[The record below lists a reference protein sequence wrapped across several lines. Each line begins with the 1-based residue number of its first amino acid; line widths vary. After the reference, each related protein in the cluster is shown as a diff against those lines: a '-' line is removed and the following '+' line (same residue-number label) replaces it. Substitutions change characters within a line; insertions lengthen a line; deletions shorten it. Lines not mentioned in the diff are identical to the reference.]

1 MMAYKSFLTKRQLA
15 VLRLRQAGLTQEEIA
30 RRIKTTRANISLIE
44 KRARENVER
53 SKETIREWNSVV
65 SPVRI
70 SVPKGTDVMSVP
82 DIVFAEAD
90 KASIH
95 VKCDSIGL
103 ITLIK
108 KEKGN
113 AISNRMVV
121 EPFEI
126 DIANSG
132 EVAVL

>member
-1 MMAYKSFLTKRQLA
+1 
-15 VLRLRQAGLTQEEIA
+15 LRQAGLTQEEIA

-53 SKETIREWNSVV
+53 SRETIREWNSVI

-70 SVPKGTDVMSVP
+70 SVKKGTDVMTIP
-82 DIVFAEAD
+82 ATVFAEAD

-95 VKCDSIGL
+95 VRCDSIGL

-108 KEKGN
+108 KEKGG
-113 AISNRMVV
+113 AISNRIVN

-126 DIANSG
+126 DITNAG
-132 EVAVL
+132 DVAVL

>member
-1 MMAYKSFLTKRQLA
+1 MAYKSFLTKRQLA

-53 SKETIREWNSVV
+53 SKETIREWNSVI

-70 SVPKGTDVMSVP
+70 SVKKGTDVMTIP
-82 DIVFAEAD
+82 EIVFAEAD

-113 AISNRMVV
+113 SITNRIVD

-132 EVAVL
+132 DVAVL

>member
-1 MMAYKSFLTKRQLA
+1 MAYKSFLTKRQLA

-53 SKETIREWNSVV
+53 SRETIREWNSVI

-70 SVPKGTDVMSVP
+70 TIKKGTDVMTIP
-82 DIVFAEAD
+82 HLVFAEAD
-90 KASIH
+90 KVSIH
-95 VKCDSIGL
+95 VKSDSIGL

-108 KEKGN
+108 KEKSG
-113 AISNRMVV
+113 AINNRIVN

-132 EVAVL
+132 EVAIL

>member
-1 MMAYKSFLTKRQLA
+1 MAYKSFLTKRQLS

-53 SKETIREWNSVV
+53 SKETLREWNSVV
-65 SPVRI
+65 SPVRVT
-70 SVPKGTDVMSVP
+70 VPKGTDVMYIP

-108 KEKGN
+108 KEKGY
-113 AISNRMVV
+113 AISNRIVN
-121 EPFEI
+121 EPFEV

>member
-1 MMAYKSFLTKRQLA
+1 MAYKSFLTKRQLA

-53 SKETIREWNSVV
+53 SKETIREWNSVI

-70 SVPKGTDVMSVP
+70 SVKKGTDVMTIP
-82 DIVFAEAD
+82 EIVFAEAD

-103 ITLIK
+103 ITLVK
-108 KEKGN
+108 KEKGSV
-113 AISNRMVV
+113 ITNRIVN

-132 EVAVL
+132 DVAVL

>member
-1 MMAYKSFLTKRQLA
+1 MAYKSFLTKRQLA

-53 SKETIREWNSVV
+53 SKETIREWNSVI

-70 SVPKGTDVMSVP
+70 SVRKGTDVMTIPEV
-82 DIVFAEAD
+82 VFAEAD

-95 VKCDSIGL
+95 VRTDSIGL

-108 KEKGN
+108 KEKGT
-113 AISNRMVV
+113 IITNRIVN

-132 EVAVL
+132 DVTIL

>member
-1 MMAYKSFLTKRQLA
+1 MAYKSFLTKRQLA

-65 SPVRI
+65 SPVRVT
-70 SVPKGTDVMSVP
+70 VPKGTDVMNIP

-95 VKCDSIGL
+95 VKSDSIGL

-108 KEKGN
+108 KEKGY
-113 AISNRMVV
+113 AISNRIVN
-121 EPFEI
+121 EPFEV

>member
-1 MMAYKSFLTKRQLA
+1 MAYKSFLTKRQLA

-53 SKETIREWNSVV
+53 SKETIREWNSVI

-70 SVPKGTDVMSVP
+70 SVKKGTDVMTIPEV
-82 DIVFAEAD
+82 VFAEAD

-113 AISNRMVV
+113 SITNRIVD

-132 EVAVL
+132 DVAVL

>member
-1 MMAYKSFLTKRQLA
+1 MAYKSFLTKRQLA
-15 VLRLRQAGLTQEEIA
+15 VLRLRQAGFTQEEIA

-44 KRARENVER
+44 KRARENIER

-65 SPVRI
+65 SPVRVT
-70 SVPKGTDVMSVP
+70 VPKGMDVMSVP

-108 KEKGN
+108 KEKGS
-113 AISNRMVV
+113 AISNRIVI

>member
-1 MMAYKSFLTKRQLA
+1 MAYKSFLTKRQLA

-53 SKETIREWNSVV
+53 SRETLKEWNSII

-70 SVPKGTDVMSVP
+70 TIKKGTDVMTIP
-82 DIVFAEAD
+82 ELVFAEAD
-90 KASIH
+90 RSGIH
-95 VKCDSIGL
+95 VRTDSIGL

-108 KEKGN
+108 KEKGDSI
-113 AISNRMVV
+113 ANRVV
-121 EPFEI
+121 TVEFEI
-126 DIANSG
+126 DIALSG
-132 EVAVL
+132 EVNIL

>member
-1 MMAYKSFLTKRQLA
+1 MAYKSFLTKRQLA

-53 SKETIREWNSVV
+53 SRETIREWNSVV
-65 SPVRI
+65 SPVRVT
-70 SVPKGTDVMSVP
+70 VPKGTDVMGVP
-82 DIVFAEAD
+82 EIVFAEAD

-108 KEKGN
+108 KEKGGS
-113 AISNRMVV
+113 ISNRVV
-121 EPFEI
+121 TEPFEV

-132 EVAVL
+132 DVTIL

>member
-1 MMAYKSFLTKRQLA
+1 

-65 SPVRI
+65 SPVRVTI
-70 SVPKGTDVMSVP
+70 PKGMDVMNVP

-108 KEKGN
+108 KEKSSS
-113 AISNRMVV
+113 ISNRIVN
-121 EPFEI
+121 EPFEV

>member
-1 MMAYKSFLTKRQLA
+1 MAYKSFLTKRQLA
-15 VLRLRQAGLTQEEIA
+15 VLRLRQAGMTQEEIA

-53 SKETIREWNSVV
+53 SKETIREWNSVI

-70 SVPKGTDVMSVP
+70 TVKKGTDVMTIP
-82 DIVFAEAD
+82 ELVFAEAD

-108 KEKGN
+108 KEK
-113 AISNRMVV
+113 SNSITNRIVD

-132 EVAVL
+132 DVAVL

>member
-1 MMAYKSFLTKRQLA
+1 MAYKSFLTKRQLA

-53 SKETIREWNSVV
+53 SKETIREWNSVI

-70 SVPKGTDVMSVP
+70 SVKKGTDVMTIP
-82 DIVFAEAD
+82 EIVFAEAD

-108 KEKGN
+108 KEKGPV
-113 AISNRMVV
+113 ITNRIVN

-132 EVAVL
+132 DVAVL

>member
-1 MMAYKSFLTKRQLA
+1 MAYKSFLTKRQLS

-53 SKETIREWNSVV
+53 SKETLREWNSVV
-65 SPVRI
+65 SPVRVT
-70 SVPKGTDVMSVP
+70 VPKGTDVMHIP

-108 KEKGN
+108 KEKGY
-113 AISNRMVV
+113 AISNRIVN
-121 EPFEI
+121 EPFEV

>member
-1 MMAYKSFLTKRQLA
+1 MAYKSFLTKRQLA

-53 SKETIREWNSVV
+53 SKETIREWNSIV
-65 SPVRI
+65 SPVRVA
-70 SVPKGTDVMSVP
+70 VPKGMDVMNVP

-108 KEKGN
+108 KEKSN
-113 AISNRMVV
+113 SISNRIVV
-121 EPFEI
+121 EPFEV

>member
-1 MMAYKSFLTKRQLA
+1 MAYKSFLTKRQLS

-44 KRARENVER
+44 KRARENIER

-65 SPVRI
+65 SPVRVT
-70 SVPKGTDVMSVP
+70 VPKGTDVMNIP

-108 KEKGN
+108 KEKGY
-113 AISNRMVV
+113 AITNRIVN
-121 EPFEI
+121 EPFEV

>member
-53 SKETIREWNSVV
+53 SRETIREWNSVI
-65 SPVRI
+65 SPVR
-70 SVPKGTDVMSVP
+70 VTVKKGTDVMTVP
-82 DIVFAEAD
+82 HLVFAEAD

-95 VKCDSIGL
+95 VKTDSIGL

-108 KEKGN
+108 KEKGS
-113 AISNRMVV
+113 AITNRIVN

-132 EVAVL
+132 EVAIL

>member
-1 MMAYKSFLTKRQLA
+1 MAYKSFLTKRQLA

-30 RRIKTTRANISLIE
+30 KRIKTTRANISLIE

-53 SKETIREWNSVV
+53 SKETIREWNSVI

-70 SVPKGTDVMSVP
+70 SVKKGTDVMTIP
-82 DIVFAEAD
+82 EIVFAEAD

-103 ITLIK
+103 ITLVK

-113 AISNRMVV
+113 VITNRIVD

-132 EVAVL
+132 DVAVL

>member
-1 MMAYKSFLTKRQLA
+1 MAYKSFLTKRQLA

-53 SKETIREWNSVV
+53 SKETIREWNSVI

-70 SVPKGTDVMSVP
+70 TIKKGTDVMTIP
-82 DIVFAEAD
+82 EIVFDEAD

-95 VKCDSIGL
+95 VRCDSIGL

-108 KEKGN
+108 KEKGT
-113 AISNRMVV
+113 AITNRIVD

-132 EVAVL
+132 DVAVL

>member
-1 MMAYKSFLTKRQLA
+1 MAYKSFLTKRQLA
-15 VLRLRQAGLTQEEIA
+15 VLRLRQAGFTQEEIA

-44 KRARENVER
+44 KRARENIER

-65 SPVRI
+65 SPVRVT
-70 SVPKGTDVMSVP
+70 VPKGMDVMSVP

-108 KEKGN
+108 KEKGS
-113 AISNRMVV
+113 AISNRIVV

>member
-1 MMAYKSFLTKRQLA
+1 MAYKSFLTKRQLA

-53 SKETIREWNSVV
+53 SKETIREWNSVI

-70 SVPKGTDVMSVP
+70 TVKKGTDVMTIP
-82 DIVFAEAD
+82 EIVFAEAD

-108 KEKGN
+108 KEKGPV
-113 AISNRMVV
+113 ITNRIVD

-132 EVAVL
+132 DVAVL

>member
-1 MMAYKSFLTKRQLA
+1 MAYKSFLTKRQLA
-15 VLRLRQAGLTQEEIA
+15 VLRLRQAGFTQEEIA

-44 KRARENVER
+44 KRARENIER

-65 SPVRI
+65 SPVRVT
-70 SVPKGTDVMSVP
+70 VPKGMDVMSVP

-108 KEKGN
+108 KEKGS
-113 AISNRMVV
+113 AISNRIEI

>member
-1 MMAYKSFLTKRQLA
+1 MAYKSFLTKRQLS

-65 SPVRI
+65 SPVRVN
-70 SVPKGTDVMSVP
+70 VPRGTDVMNVP

-108 KEKGN
+108 KEKGS
-113 AISNRMVV
+113 AISNRIVV
-121 EPFEI
+121 EPFEV

-132 EVAVL
+132 DVAVL

>member
-1 MMAYKSFLTKRQLA
+1 MAYKSFLTKRQLA
-15 VLRLRQAGLTQEEIA
+15 VLRLRQAGFTQEEIA

-65 SPVRI
+65 SPVRVT
-70 SVPKGTDVMSVP
+70 VPKGTDVMNVP

-113 AISNRMVV
+113 SITNRIVN

>member
-1 MMAYKSFLTKRQLA
+1 MAYKSFLTKRQLA

-65 SPVRI
+65 SPVRV
-70 SVPKGTDVMSVP
+70 SVPKGMDVMNVP

-108 KEKGN
+108 KEKGG
-113 AISNRMVV
+113 AISNRIVA

>member
-70 SVPKGTDVMSVP
+70 SVPKGMDVMSVP

-113 AISNRMVV
+113 AISNRVVV

>member
-1 MMAYKSFLTKRQLA
+1 MAYKSFLTKRQLS

-65 SPVRI
+65 SPVRVT
-70 SVPKGTDVMSVP
+70 VPKGMDVMNIP

-108 KEKGN
+108 KEKGY
-113 AISNRMVV
+113 AISNRIVN
-121 EPFEI
+121 EPFEV

>member
-1 MMAYKSFLTKRQLA
+1 MAYKSFLTKRQLA

-53 SKETIREWNSVV
+53 SRETLREWNSVI

-70 SVPKGTDVMSVP
+70 TVKKGTDVMTVP
-82 DIVFAEAD
+82 HLVFAEAD

-108 KEKGN
+108 KEKGG
-113 AISNRMVV
+113 AISNRIVS

-132 EVAVL
+132 EVAIL

>member
-1 MMAYKSFLTKRQLA
+1 MAYKSFLTKRQLA
-15 VLRLRQAGLTQEEIA
+15 VLRLRQAGMTQEEIA

-53 SKETIREWNSVV
+53 SKETIREWNSVI

-70 SVPKGTDVMSVP
+70 TVKKGTDVMTIP
-82 DIVFAEAD
+82 ELVFAEAD

-113 AISNRMVV
+113 SITNRIVD

-132 EVAVL
+132 DVAVL

>member
-1 MMAYKSFLTKRQLA
+1 MAYKSFLTKRQLA

-44 KRARENVER
+44 KRGRENVER
-53 SKETIREWNSVV
+53 SRETIREYNSVI

-70 SVPKGTDVMSVP
+70 TIKKGMDVMDIP
-82 DIVFAEAD
+82 KIVFAEAD

-108 KEKGN
+108 KEKGG
-113 AISNRMVV
+113 AITNRIVN